1 MQLVVFPTKDLDRGK
16 KIFSTLLG
24 TDPYV
29 DGPYYVGFRAGG
41 LEVGLDPNG
50 TGGPICYWIVKDIA
64 ASAQSLVAAGATPD
78 EAPHDVGRGLLI
90 AKVKDADGNV
100 VGLRTGY
107 GPASEPDAEAT
118 QNKAPRARMARYRL

>member
-1 MQLVVFPTKDLDRGK
+1 MTSGMQLVVFPTKNLDVAK

-41 LEVGLDPNG
+41 PEVGLDPNG
-50 TGGPICYWIVKDIA
+50 TGGPICYWDVDDIA
-64 ASAQSLVAAGATPD
+64 ASVQSLVAAGGTLD

-90 AKVKDADGNV
+90 AKVKDADGSV
-100 VGLRTGY
+100 VGLRQS
-107 GPASEPDAEAT
+107 P
-118 QNKAPRARMARYRL
+118 